1 MVSPGCRHGTTLLA
15 VRSVTSPDLT
25 GRCPRCWIQ
34 RAWCLCDL
42 IPEIQTAIEVV
53 IVRHRIEFWRTSGT
67 GRIAALALGRC
78 RIIQLDDD
86 FDAVNAELEKLGGA
100 WLLYPDGSTSPA
112 PGSGTSAGP
121 SRLIVLDGSWRQARR
136 MLKRL
141 PALWLLPRLS
151 LPDKPDPPLRLRTGR
166 SSRER
171 STLESI
177 ADAMRLFG
185 GDEAAQALFRVHELF
200 VERSL
205 RMRGRRGSSWK
216 PASPQAQLL
225 GAGPSKDASD
235 GRRPRRV

>member
-1 MVSPGCRHGTTLLA
+1 M
-15 VRSVTSPDLT
+15 RSSTSPDLA

-67 GRIAALALGRC
+67 GRIAALALARC
-78 RIIQLDDD
+78 RIVQLEDD
-86 FDAVNAELEKLGGA
+86 FDAVNAELDKLGGA
-100 WLLYPDGSTSPA
+100 WLLYPDGSTS
-112 PGSGTSAGP
+112 SAASSRTGPSP

-166 SSRER
+166 CSRER

-177 ADAMRLFG
+177 ADALLLFEG
-185 GDEAAQALFRVHELF
+185 QGASQALCRVHELF

-205 RMRGRRGSSWK
+205 RLRGRHGWSSER
-216 PASPQAQLL
+216 ASRLPQAL
-225 GAGPSKDASD
+225 GAGAPKRDS
-235 GRRPRRV
+235 GGP